1 MSRRRRRRPP
11 VLALLPL
18 LVLALAAL
26 PALAQPYPERD
37 VPAPLKPWVPWVLDE
52 AREKVCPVVG
62 EEAVCLWPGRLE
74 LALGESGGSFVLEAY
89 ADRPVFLPLPGD
101 AKTWPQ
107 EVRLDG
113 TPAVVVPVEDAPA
126 LRLAAGRHRVE
137 GRLSW
142 KTLPDS
148 LLVPPEIALVGLT
161 VDGKPRPFPRR
172 EEDGLLLLKREGEG
186 EEEEEELRLQVF
198 RKLGDGIPLS
208 VETRLLFEASGKA
221 REVKLS
227 GALLDGAVPVSVS
240 GELPA
245 RLDASG
251 KLLVQVR
258 AGRFTVSVLS
268 RLPGKPER
276 FARPPAAEPW
286 PDEET
291 WVFAPNEELRQAEL
305 SGAPGID
312 PSRTDLPE
320 EWKRL
325 AAYQLAGD
333 AALVLKETRR
343 GEGSAAP
350 DQVSLARQVWLDL
363 DGKGYS
369 VRDRFGG
376 TLTKTTRLEL
386 TPPGLLGR
394 ASVSGEDQ
402 LVTLDP
408 ATKGTGVE
416 LRQTALSMEADSRLP
431 RTGGRLA
438 AVGWKVDVQSLQA
451 TLFLPPGWRLLGAS
465 GVDRAPGAWIGSWSL
480 LSFFL
485 VLVVGIAAWRLL
497 GAPWGGVALATLVA
511 VHGEGDAPRLVWLSL
526 LGAAALLTVA
536 KGRIRVGAFAWWGVS
551 ALVLVLLAVPF
562 SVRQVRH
569 GLFPQTAGGGA
580 LQEGGRGGAFLAA
593 GTAAPQAPPML
604 QEIPAPAP
612 ASELEQKAAELA
624 DAAKQVARPSSVAP
638 RKKGYAY
645 GKAGEAYRQDP
656 HAVIQTGSGIPDW
669 QWRSEALV
677 WSGPVAADHTVRLW
691 LLPPFANLLLSLLR
705 VALVLL
711 LAGRLA
717 ADLRRH
723 FRPDLGPAEP
733 VAGAGGGSLGLGLC
747 LLLALGAPARAEE
760 PLQNQNAQ
768 NQQQEAA
775 TPRGGSLLPDRELLD
790 ELRERLTRAPECA
803 PSCVATPDVTL
814 TLSGGSITVAAEV
827 HAAAPAAWP
836 LPGPVSAWVP
846 SSVSVDGAPGTALV
860 RHEDGFLK
868 LRLPT
873 GPHRVVLVGPVP
885 PQDSFALQFPD
896 RPRRIRAVAPGWQV
910 DGVREDG
917 TTDGAVQ
924 LSRRLAP
931 AAGAA
936 AAEGTYAP
944 WLELHRVLEIG
955 VSWRVETVVKRLSP
969 TGSPVVVKVPLLPG
983 MLVTDPD
990 RTVKDGEVLLSLGRD
1005 ETESGFSATL
1015 TPDESAPIQL
1025 AAASDR
1031 PWTEVW
1037 VVRCGTVWQC
1047 EAVASFPPVVR
1058 AREGAFAPEYRPWP
1072 GESLALTLRRP
1083 AGAPGQSV
1091 TIDRAEVSTVP
1102 GVRLTDGT
1110 LSLTARASRAASVG
1124 LVLPDGAELQ
1134 AVKVRGSARPVKP
1147 EGSRVVVP
1155 VEPGSQEVEVTWRR
1169 KGGMSLLTRLPK
1181 VGLDLPAVNATL
1193 ALTLPQDRWL
1203 LFLGGPR
1210 WGPAVLFWGYLLV
1223 VLLAALL
1230 LARFG
1235 RSPLAA
1241 WEWLLL
1247 GFGLT
1252 QLPLVAALLVGGWF
1266 LAMSWRRTKPETSA
1280 AVHDLVQVGLV
1291 AWTVAF
1297 AACLYAAVHQGL
1309 LLRPDMQVAG
1319 AGSSETL
1326 LRWYVDRAEGGTP
1339 SAWVLSLP
1347 LWVYR
1352 VVMLLWSLWLATRL
1366 VRWATWAW
1374 ETLTAGGGWKRLRPE
1389 RRPPPPPRA
1398 GSGAV
1403 PPPPPPPPPTPAAG

>member
-1 MSRRRRRRPP
+1 MSRRRSRRSL
-11 VLALLPL
+11 VLALLGL
-18 LVLALAAL
+18 LVLAF
-26 PALAQPYPERD
+26 PALAQPFPERD

-52 AREKVCPVVG
+52 AKERACPVVG
-62 EEAVCLWPGRLE
+62 GEAVCLWPGRLE
-74 LALGESGGSFVLEAY
+74 LSLSESGGTFSLEAY
-89 ADRPVFLPLPGD
+89 ADRELFLPLPGD
-101 AKTWPQ
+101 ARTWPQ

-113 TPAVVVPVEDAPA
+113 ASAAVVPREESPAV
-126 LRLAAGRHRVE
+126 RLLAGRHRVE

-148 LLVPPEIALVGLT
+148 LAVPTAIALVGLT
-161 VDGKPRPFPRR
+161 VDGARRPFPRR
-172 EEDGLLLLKREGEG
+172 EEDGLLLLKREGAG

-198 RKLGDGIPLS
+198 RRLGDGIPLS

-221 REVKLS
+221 REVKLT
-227 GALLDGAVPVSVS
+227 GALLDGAIPVSVG

-258 AGRFTVSVLS
+258 AGRFSVAVLS

-276 FARPPAAEPW
+276 FARPPSAEPW
-286 PDEET
+286 PEEEI
-291 WVFAPNEELRQAEL
+291 WVFAPNEELRQVEV

-312 PSRTDLPE
+312 PSRTDLPDD
-320 EWKRL
+320 WKRL
-325 AAYQLAGD
+325 GAYQLAGD
-333 AALVLKETRR
+333 AALTLKETRR
-343 GEGSAAP
+343 GEGAPAP

-386 TPPGLLGR
+386 LAPGVLGR

-408 ATKGTGVE
+408 STKGTGVE
-416 LRQTALSMEADSRLP
+416 LRRTDLSMEADSRLP

-485 VLVVGIAAWRLL
+485 VLVVAIAAWRLL
-497 GAPWGGVALATLVA
+497 GAAWGVVALATLVV

-536 KGRIRVGAFAWWGVS
+536 KGKLRTAAFAWWGVS

-562 SVRQVRH
+562 AVRQVRH
-569 GLFPQTAGGGA
+569 GLYPQTGGGGA
-580 LQEGGRGGAFLAA
+580 LREGGGGGAFLAA
-593 GTAAPQAPPML
+593 RTAAPQAAPMI
-604 QEIPAPAP
+604 QEVPAPAP
-612 ASELEQKAAELA
+612 SSELEQKAAELA
-624 DAAKQVARPSSVAP
+624 DAAKQMARPSSVAP
-638 RKKGYAY
+638 RKKGYSY
-645 GKAGEAYRQDP
+645 GKADEAYRQDP

-691 LLPPFANLLLSLLR
+691 LLPPFAGLVLSLVR

-723 FRPDLGPAEP
+723 LRPAP
-733 VAGAGGGSLGLGLC
+733 VAEERAGPGASSLGLGLC
-747 LLLALGAPARAEE
+747 LLLALAGRPSAAEE
-760 PLQNQNAQ
+760 PQNQNAQ
-768 NQQQEAA
+768 VETQETAA
-775 TPRGGSLLPDRELLD
+775 PRGGTGLPDRELLD

-803 PSCVATPDVTL
+803 PSCVATPEVTL
-814 TLSGGSITVAAEV
+814 TVSGGTISVEAEV

-846 SSVSVDGAPGTALV
+846 ADVSLDGAPATALV
-860 RHEDGFLK
+860 RHEDGFLH
-868 LRLPT
+868 LRLPP
-873 GPHRVVLVGPVP
+873 GAHRVVLRGGVP

-896 RPRRIRAVAPGWQV
+896 LPRRIRAAAPGWQV

-936 AAEGTYAP
+936 PTEGTYAP
-944 WLELHRVLEIG
+944 WLELHRVLEVG
-955 VSWRVETVVKRLSP
+955 VSWRVETVVRRLSP

-990 RTVKDGEVLLSLGRD
+990 RAVEDGEVLVSLGRD
-1005 ETESGFSATL
+1005 ETEAGFSATL
-1015 TPDESAPIQL
+1015 TPGGSAPIVL
-1025 AAASDR
+1025 TAATDR

-1047 EAVASFPPVVR
+1047 EAQASFPPVVR

-1072 GESLALTLRRP
+1072 GESLSLSLRRP

-1091 TIDRAEVSTVP
+1091 TLDRAEVSTKP
-1102 GVRLTDGT
+1102 GVRLTDAT
-1110 LSLTARASRAASVG
+1110 LSLAARASRAASLSV
-1124 LVLPDGAELQ
+1124 VLPEGAELQ
-1134 AVKVRGSARPVKP
+1134 AVRIRGTARPVKP

-1155 VEPGSQEVEVTWRR
+1155 VEPGSQEIEVTWRR

-1181 VGLDLPAVNATL
+1181 VGLDQPAVNATL
-1193 ALTLPQDRWL
+1193 SLTLPQDRWL
-1203 LFLGGPR
+1203 LFTGGPR

-1223 VLLAALL
+1223 VVLAALL

-1280 AVHDLVQVGLV
+1280 AVHDLVQAGLV
-1291 AWTVAF
+1291 AWTLAF
-1297 AACLYAAVHQGL
+1297 VVCLYAAVHQGL

-1366 VRWATWAW
+1366 VRWASWAW
-1374 ETLTAGGGWKRLRPE
+1374 ETLTAGGGWKRLRSE

-1403 PPPPPPPPPTPAAG
+1403 PPPPPPPPPPPAAG